1 MIEALRSL
9 FPAVAL
15 ESVESIDQQTIRVPA
30 ANLVEICRALHDRPE
45 LGFVLL
51 ADITAVDW
59 WPREPR
65 YDVVYHLSSLTQR
78 LRVKVSID
86 GNAPRLPTVQSVWP
100 AAGWLER
107 ETWDMFGIVFE
118 EHGDLRR
125 LLMPDEWEGHPLRKD
140 FPVQIRLR
148 PRAEEPLQVTEEE
161 FRANLAQRQSRSRGR
176 AREARS
182 VMADERVA
190 LVEAML
196 RDAARLHDRL
206 AVEAGA
212 SVIAAADAMLDA
224 FGRGAKVLIFG
235 NGGSAADAQH
245 FACELV
251 GRFLRNRRALP
262 AIALTPDTT
271 TLTAIANDYG
281 FDQVFVRQLE
291 ALGRQGDVAVA
302 ISTSGASANVLA
314 GLQYARS
321 RGLKT
326 VAFTGGSG
334 GPVGAAADVHVNVP
348 HDVTPRV
355 QELHRTLIHAV
366 CDVIEQ
372 QIDRHG

>member
-1 MIEALRSL
+1 
-9 FPAVAL
+9 
-15 ESVESIDQQTIRVPA
+15 
-30 ANLVEICRALHDRPE
+30 
-45 LGFVLL
+45 
-51 ADITAVDW
+51 
-59 WPREPR
+59 
-65 YDVVYHLSSLTQR
+65 
-78 LRVKVSID
+78 
-86 GNAPRLPTVQSVWP
+86 
-100 AAGWLER
+100 
-107 ETWDMFGIVFE
+107 
-118 EHGDLRR
+118 
-125 LLMPDEWEGHPLRKD
+125 
-140 FPVQIRLR
+140 
-148 PRAEEPLQVTEEE
+148 
-161 FRANLAQRQSRSRGR
+161 
-176 AREARS
+176 
-182 VMADERVA
+182 MADERVA

-206 AVEAGA
+206 AVESGP
-212 SVIAAADAMLDA
+212 SVIAAADAMLEA

-314 GLQYARS
+314 GLQCARS
-321 RGLKT
+321 QGLKT
-326 VAFTGGSG
+326 VAFTGGNG

-372 QIDRHG
+372 QIVTHG